1 LRTTASPTRRPATNA
16 TVPEPGATN
25 TTTRSPWNA
34 RPVDTTRPT
43 SALLVAPLRRQS
55 GPALGPAAGEDR
67 ATRAG
72 PHPDPEAV
80 ALGSPAVVR
89 LVRPLRHRSAS
100 CPRGSHRDRSRRP
113 RRSTESR
120 LERPAATEYS
130 RWAVSMSRGPSR
142 ARKCA
147 KRPSST
153 SRVENSG
160 AIFRRAPPPGPVPP
174 TGRFCPSPQ
183 ISTHVERLCG

>member
-100 CPRGSHRDRSRRP
+100 CPEDPSETARGDLGGRQ
-113 RRSTESR
+113 
-120 LERPAATEYS
+120 RPA
-130 RWAVSMSRGPSR
+130 R
-142 ARKCA
+142 AA
-147 KRPSST
+147 
-153 SRVENSG
+153 
-160 AIFRRAPPPGPVPP
+160 
-174 TGRFCPSPQ
+174 GRNG
-183 ISTHVERLCG
+183 V